1 MSRLTDAWRRIAY
14 HDGTGLL
21 TIQRTVLRQMFDEMD
36 ARASRAEADADRLAA
51 GLMDFCQCPTYG
63 IENRR
68 ARPCDYH
75 ALHDEAV
82 AQR

>member
-1 MSRLTDAWRRIAY
+1 MSATLDAWRRIAY

-51 GLMDFCQCPTYG
+51 AIISTGFAAERVSM
-63 IENRR
+63 
-68 ARPCDYH
+68 
-75 ALHDEAV
+75 ALAMLQHDEAV